1 MALFSDDPT
10 SHPKRARRSGG
21 SGTTGWVILGV
32 ALVAGVILGLTPSPY
47 VIERPGPVFN
57 TLGTVPSAAADG
69 ETSEELELITIPGET
84 VYPTEGSLDLLTVSV
99 VGNRENRPSWL
110 AVARAWLAP
119 SEAVLPL
126 DDVYPADVTTEQRE
140 EQNATA
146 MVNSQTDSVA
156 AALTH
161 LGYDYPTTVSVV
173 SLAEGSPADGIIEP
187 GDEVVSVNGVSVRD
201 VTELRLALQD
211 NGTADAATVAIVR
224 DGEIENVLVTP
235 VDFEGAV
242 IVGINVTTEYDFP
255 FEVTIALDRVG
266 GPSAGMM
273 FALGIIDKLTP
284 GALQGGENVAGT
296 GTINQAGE
304 VGPIGGIAQ
313 KLYGAEDAGADW
325 FLAPL
330 ANCDE
335 VRGHIPDGLTVFAV
349 ETLDEAVTALD
360 ALEAGTDTS
369 ALPTCPAA

>member
-1 MALFSDDPT
+1 MALFSDYPT
-10 SHPKRARRSGG
+10 ASPRRPRR

-47 VIERPGPVFN
+47 VIERPGPVYN
-57 TLGTVPSAAADG
+57 TLGTVPSADSDDGDPDG
-69 ETSEELELITIPGET
+69 ETELITIPGET
-84 VYPTEGSLDLLTVSV
+84 VYATEGSLDLLTVSV

-110 AVARAWLAP
+110 AVARAWLDP

-173 SLAEGSPADGIIEP
+173 GLADGSPADGIIEA
-187 GDEVVSVNGVSVRD
+187 GDQVVSVNGVSVRD
-201 VTELRLALQD
+201 ITELRLALQD

-224 DGEIENVLVTP
+224 DGEAENVQVTP
-235 VDFEGAV
+235 IEVDGAV
-242 IVGINVTTEYDFP
+242 IVGISVTTEYDFP
-255 FEVTIALDRVG
+255 FDVKIQLDRVG

-304 VGPIGGIAQ
+304 VGPIGGIQQ
-313 KLYGAEDAGADW
+313 KLYGADEAGAEW
-325 FLAPL
+325 FLAP
-330 ANCDE
+330 ADNCDE
-335 VRGHIPDGLTVFAV
+335 VTGHIPDGLTVFAV
-349 ETLDEAVTALD
+349 DTLDEAVTALE
-360 ALEAGTDTS
+360 ALAAGGDTS
-369 ALPTCPAA
+369 ALPSCPAA